1 MNIDSDEVQQ
11 ASPEDSQ
18 KVIAALV
25 AATGLKLT
33 KHEEEWL
40 PYSHVAVFPSKREF
54 LDFYDT
60 SHDVKDLGNIS
71 YAELA
76 NVLYYYPQ
84 HALVLRGEWVYHVY
98 PEASPRFTDYVVEV
112 DEDWG
117 NSRVVAKAPPPI
129 KPPKKGYKPDAAEL
143 VVIMAEL
150 VEYVRDHNGT
160 YMHLPYTFD
169 HFLNTRV
176 SSPEVRDF
184 LIHVQQLMWHDEDSG
199 GHDLHKFLKTLNGK
213 SR

>member
-1 MNIDSDEVQQ
+1 MDIYRDGVPP

-18 KVIAALV
+18 KVIAVLV
-25 AATGLKLT
+25 AAIGLKLT
-33 KHEEEWL
+33 KHEKEWL
-40 PYSHVAVFPSKREF
+40 PYSHITEFQSKREF

-60 SHDVKDLGNIS
+60 SDDIKDIDNIS

-76 NVLYYYPQ
+76 NVLYYHPQ
-84 HALVLRGEWVYHVY
+84 HALVLRGERIYHAHM
-98 PEASPRFTDYVVEV
+98 EASPRFTDYVVEV
-112 DEDWG
+112 DEDWE
-117 NSRVVAKAPPPI
+117 NPRVVAKAPPPV

-143 VVIMAEL
+143 AVIMAEI

-160 YMHLPYTFD
+160 YMHLPYLYD
-169 HFLNTRV
+169 NFLNLRV

-184 LIHVQQLMWHDEDSG
+184 LIHVHQLMQQDEDSG
-199 GHDLHKFLKTLNGK
+199 GHDLDKFLKTLNGK